1 MKELKVFHCK
11 LVLINRE
18 TYFELTHKH
27 TRINQLSISLDDA
40 VYIPEQ
46 KSVLILLKSNFYKEN
61 KPQSFFFNNT
71 YFNFF
76 VFLTRHNKL
85 IYKINWVKGY

>member
-11 LVLINRE
+11 LVLINRDL
-18 TYFELTHKH
+18 FWTHTQTHTH

-61 KPQSFFFNNT
+61 KPQSFFLITHTLIFL
-71 YFNFF
+71 FF
-76 VFLTRHNKL
+76 
-85 IYKINWVKGY
+85 

>member
-27 TRINQLSISLDDA
+27 THTRINQLSISLDDA

-46 KSVLILLKSNFYKEN
+46 KMCTNFA
-61 KPQSFFFNNT
+61 Q
-71 YFNFF
+71 
-76 VFLTRHNKL
+76 
-85 IYKINWVKGY
+85 I

>member
-27 TRINQLSISLDDA
+27 THTRINQLSISLDDA

-46 KSVLILLKSNFYKEN
+46 KICTNFA
-61 KPQSFFFNNT
+61 Q
-71 YFNFF
+71 
-76 VFLTRHNKL
+76 
-85 IYKINWVKGY
+85 I

>member
-18 TYFELTHKH
+18 TYFELAHKH

-61 KPQSFFFNNT
+61 KPQSFFLITHTLIFL
-71 YFNFF
+71 FF
-76 VFLTRHNKL
+76 
-85 IYKINWVKGY
+85 

>member
-1 MKELKVFHCK
+1 MKELKVSHCK

-18 TYFELTHKH
+18 TYFELAHKH

-46 KSVLILLKSNFYKEN
+46 KMCTNFA
-61 KPQSFFFNNT
+61 Q
-71 YFNFF
+71 
-76 VFLTRHNKL
+76 
-85 IYKINWVKGY
+85 I